1 MSCRYLVL
9 LLLFLRVH
17 SSYLTPDPYD
27 SFPGFEFPEIDGS
40 PVDPCRV
47 ILLTTP
53 APETTAI
60 TNKPIIRTTTRTTKP
75 ITQKQ
80 VVATTKK
87 PAVQSQ
93 PRKPD
98 TRNPGTPIRKQ
109 PAAPAKPITHSL
121 LFHLLTNSRGSFIS
135 QPMGRLPP
143 RGYGSSS
150 DSSESR
156 ETLVKRAGRTNRN
169 QWRTGS
175 SSSEDS
181 SDES

>member
-1 MSCRYLVL
+1 
-9 LLLFLRVH
+9 
-17 SSYLTPDPYD
+17 
-27 SFPGFEFPEIDGS
+27 
-40 PVDPCRV
+40 
-47 ILLTTP
+47 
-53 APETTAI
+53 
-60 TNKPIIRTTTRTTKP
+60 
-75 ITQKQ
+75 
-80 VVATTKK
+80 VVARTKK
-87 PAVQSQ
+87 PAVQSK
-93 PRKPD
+93 PWKPD

-109 PAAPAKPITHSL
+109 PAAPAKRIDHSL

-156 ETLVKRAGRTNRN
+156 ETLVKRAGRMNRN
-169 QWRTGS
+169 QRRTGS

>member
-1 MSCRYLVL
+1 RYD
-9 LLLFLRVH
+9 
-17 SSYLTPDPYD
+17 S

-40 PVDPCRV
+40 AVDTCR
-47 ILLTTP
+47 
-53 APETTAI
+53 
-60 TNKPIIRTTTRTTKP
+60 
-75 ITQKQ
+75 Q
-80 VVATTKK
+80 VVATTEK
-87 PAVQSQ
+87 PAVQSK

-109 PAAPAKPITHSL
+109 PAAPAKPMYHSL

-169 QWRTGS
+169 QRRRGS